1 MATCKE
7 CIHYDICI
15 FHIKDNENE
24 KCPHFKI
31 AADVIPI
38 VRCKDCEH
46 YDKGG
51 CNHFGY
57 HTYTPDVDEDDFC
70 SYGRRKDEISKAT
83 DS

>member
-31 AADVIPI
+31 AADVVPV
-38 VRCKDCEH
+38 VRCKDCDHLEK
-46 YDKGG
+46 YGFCFKNINGLS
-51 CNHFGY
+51 GY
-57 HTYTPDVDEDDFC
+57 KKPKADDFC
-70 SYGRRKDEISKAT
+70 SFGERK
-83 DS
+83 

>member
-7 CIHYDICI
+7 CLHYDICI

-31 AADVIPI
+31 AADVAPV
-38 VRCKDCEH
+38 VRCKDCTEWCE
-46 YDKGG
+46 KEQE
-51 CNHFGY
+51 CY
-57 HTYTPDVDEDDFC
+57 HWYGFRENDFC